1 MEETGLGTG
10 QLNLKIQIG
19 AIWIKNFFFKTY
31 NSTTGIY
38 IDEDISLK
46 TFSFFVKKNKG
57 DSIKLFN
64 LTNGNGITVPI
75 YSTNEIR
82 ISISAIQT
90 NIEEGEYYWELR
102 RTDLDKAKLA
112 GLAYFTFDA
121 QE

>member
-57 DSIKLFN
+57 DRIKLFN

>member
-1 MEETGLGTG
+1 MESAGLGTG

-19 AIWIKNFFFKTY
+19 AVWTKNFVFKNY
-31 NSTTGIY
+31 SSVTGLY
-38 IDEDISLK
+38 TDEDISTK

-57 DSIKLFN
+57 DRLKIFN
-64 LTNGNGITVPI
+64 LTNGNGITVTV
-75 YSTNEIR
+75 YTTNEIT
-82 ISISAIQT
+82 ISISAAQT

-121 QE
+121 QQ